1 MKPTNNTLMIVM
13 VPTFFAL
20 FALFATAFVGPL
32 PEIAI
37 AQIINGTPGEVGTT
51 NNSEAYYAPLN
62 MTGPETIQSLEG
74 IEGSNAAIFAN
85 NTDISNPNITAAQSD
100 QINIQED
107 CIQLPNQSAV
117 DCP

>member
-1 MKPTNNTLMIVM
+1 MNLTSNTLLIVM

-20 FALFATAFVGPL
+20 FATAFAGPL
-32 PEIAI
+32 PEIAV
-37 AQIINGTPGEVGTT
+37 AQIINGTPGEVGTK

-62 MTGPETIQSLEG
+62 LTGPETIQSLEG

-85 NTDISNPNITAAQSD
+85 NIDISNPNITADQSD

-107 CIQLPNQSAV
+107 CMQLPNQSAIN
-117 DCP
+117 CP